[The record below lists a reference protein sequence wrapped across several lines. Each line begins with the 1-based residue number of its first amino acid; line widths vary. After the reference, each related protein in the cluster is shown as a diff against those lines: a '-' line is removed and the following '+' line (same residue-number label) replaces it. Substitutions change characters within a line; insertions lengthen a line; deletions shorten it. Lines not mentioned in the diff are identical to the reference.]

1 MSAFVTDQFR
11 IFNAGNFV
19 DSVLDTNNSYYVFLG
34 LSNPTSPSPGFG
46 RTSTWNDASGPPNP
60 IDNFSYESQYGSTS
74 LFGKRV
80 VGDNI
85 RRVVRKVE
93 WTKNT
98 YYDMYRHDYDANNK
112 APNSGTGRLYD
123 ANYFVVNSDYNVY
136 ICIENG
142 SSGVSGTTTSK
153 GNQSEDEPTFTD
165 LEPSAAGTSNDGY
178 IWKFLFTISPSDIV
192 KFDSTEYIV
201 VPNNWATS
209 TNSQIQSVREAG
221 DSTLNLNQ
229 IKTVYIEDGG
239 KGYSANTTTTVDI
252 IGDGTGAKASVT
264 SDGNGTITDIVVT
277 AGGSG
282 YSYGMVNLGAF
293 GQPTGGF
300 PAGSVTAIPAKL
312 IPIIPPSRG
321 HGYDIYK
328 ELGADRVL
336 VYARFDDST
345 KDFPTDTKFAQVGI
359 VKNPSTYTSENT
371 IFTGSQYSSLGAIK
385 ILDYSSWDSTNLSI
399 GSTITQ
405 VLPDNAGTAK
415 GYIASYDKQSG
426 VLKYYQDRSLYY
438 QQTNN
443 RNNQTDY
450 IGVGSDANSKQLA
463 FGTSGSIKFLSTP
476 KPSDASVSVAFTG
489 STMVDG
495 TREVDLGVYF
505 TSGLANPEINKT
517 TGDVIYIDNRKEV
530 TRDSRQK
537 EDIKIVLEF

>member
-46 RTSTWNDASGPPNP
+46 RTSTWNDAAGPPNP

-98 YYDMYRHDYDANNK
+98 YYDMYRNDYDVNNK

-123 ANYFVVNSDYNVY
+123 ANYFVVNSDFNVY

-142 SSGVSGTTTSK
+142 GSGVSGTTTSK

-165 LEPSAAGTSNDGY
+165 LEPTAAGTSNDGY

-201 VPNNWATS
+201 VPNDWATS

-239 KGYSANTTTTVDI
+239 KGYAANTTTTVDI

-264 SDGNGTITDIVVT
+264 SDGNGTISDIVVT

-282 YSYGMVNLGAF
+282 YTYGMVNLGSF
-293 GQPTGGF
+293 GQPTEGF
-300 PAGSVTAIPAKL
+300 PAGSATAIPAKL

-345 KDFPTDTKFAQVGI
+345 KDFPTDTKFSQVGI

-371 IFTGSQYSSLGAIK
+371 TFTGSQYSSLGAIK
-385 ILDYSSWDSTNLSI
+385 ILNYSSWDSTNLSI

-415 GYIASYDKQSG
+415 GYVASYDKQSG

-438 QQTNN
+438 EQTNN

-476 KPSDASVSVAFTG
+476 KPTDASVAVAFTG
-489 STMVDG
+489 GTMVDG
-495 TREVDLGVYF
+495 TKEVDLGVYF

>member
-46 RTSTWNDASGPPNP
+46 RTSTWNDAAGPPNP

-98 YYDMYRHDYDANNK
+98 YYDMYRQDYDVNNK

-123 ANYFVVNSDYNVY
+123 ANYFIVNSDYNVY

-165 LEPSAAGTSNDGY
+165 LEPSSAGTSNDGY

-438 QQTNN
+438 EQTNN